1 MYVFRSGI
9 TGYIDMADVAVAAA
23 HLYIV
28 SGLEYV
34 GMIIIVVFH
43 MHEGGIRIGLRK
55 TVPSFCQLIVN
66 GIFQY
71 LFCVF
76 CKSFLIAL
84 QRMFRMSSAMLL
96 FDMLRSHD
104 PVQGI
109 GYLCQIFKGKFLED
123 GEAVRQFFFFTVSI
137 EALQTVHDPDPSFF
151 PEFFCGLHPYEGHL
165 VRIGFE
171 LGAINIKNV
180 RIDGIVLFKIAV
192 QIIEDLFDGHLE
204 VIMDETMKSH
214 MGRCLTIHDK
224 LKTDVIAAKRGKL
237 SQRDIAK
244 SEKNTLEHIHTVIP
258 MRISMREIEIF

>member
-1 MYVFRSGI
+1 MFIVIELDRS
-9 TGYIDMADVAVAAA
+9 
-23 HLYIV
+23 
-28 SGLEYV
+28 
-34 GMIIIVVFH
+34 
-43 MHEGGIRIGLRK
+43 RISAFDRF
-55 TVPSFCQLIVN
+55 FCL
-66 GIFQY
+66 FQRE
-71 LFCVF
+71 C
-76 CKSFLIAL
+76 
-84 QRMFRMSSAMLL
+84 MSSAMLL

-123 GEAVRQFFFFTVSI
+123 GEAVRQFFFITVSI

-192 QIIEDLFDGHLE
+192 QIIEDLFDGNLE